1 MQKENLRGVIFQ
13 NLSQN
18 YLTKLHKT
26 LLAQNK
32 ENHCEEG
39 KKGKAKRE
47 GGQWAVRAQG
57 LCTPSTGAP
66 HLRAAAPTFTALSS
80 HVLPPVFTYLIV
92 FKIGSLSNS
101 DSF

>member
-39 KKGKAKRE
+39 KKGKSK
-47 GGQWAVRAQG
+47 
-57 LCTPSTGAP
+57 LT
-66 HLRAAAPTFTALSS
+66 
-80 HVLPPVFTYLIV
+80 
-92 FKIGSLSNS
+92 
-101 DSF
+101 